1 MDWPESSSYHQ
12 QILAGAH
19 QEAVARDVNLLV
31 MVAGNPENTQT
42 TEFANTLCYDYPKA
56 GRLDGI
62 ILATA
67 TLAPRGGIHWI
78 LESIAPWRH
87 LPIVS
92 IGEDLVG
99 IPSILI
105 SNADSFERL
114 VEHLLTDHGFRN
126 PAFVSGPP
134 SARDA
139 IQRLDVFIRS
149 LTAHGIDYSENRVH
163 FGQFILSDGEA
174 AVRSFWDERKLN
186 PDVVICA
193 NDGMAF
199 ALIHALQ
206 KRNIRVPED
215 VAVTGFDD
223 QPFSPWLESPLTTV
237 HQPIRE
243 SGVAAVAQICG
254 MIEGVASKG
263 GASKNTLL
271 RTQPVIRGSCG
282 CPVTGE
288 PQRQAHVGEVLAS
301 MIRADNDRNIV
312 YTLGLFGKHYKDSGS
327 PHGNAA
333 IENRLLSC
341 LGIGCWYLSLWDSPE
356 LGLETLSRMHIAWE
370 NGERIHLPADGLSF
384 PEKQILP
391 DSFGVNYRWTNLLQ
405 ILGDGPTALGTL
417 ILSYDPD
424 MRDRYEMIRTNL
436 SGSISSMRSRLH
448 LERLNRSL
456 MAAGQQLEQLS
467 LTDELTGHYN
477 RRGFMTHGNRQIAYC
492 RRQKESFWIF
502 FMDLDGLKTINDTY
516 GHDEGD
522 QALRGFGAVLRRA
535 FRETDLIA
543 RLGGDE
549 FIILFP
555 DSDPAAASLVH
566 ERIDALI
573 GEKNGELAVP
583 WKLAFSMG
591 DAFSADG
598 DTATLDEL
606 MQEADRVLYTEKSR
620 KKKLM

>member
-31 MVAGNPENTQT
+31 MVAGNPENNQT
-42 TEFANTLCYDYPKA
+42 TEFANNLCYDYPKS

-67 TLAPRGGIHWI
+67 TLVPRGGINWI
-78 LESIAPWRH
+78 LENIAPWRH
-87 LPIVS
+87 LPLVS

-105 SNADSFERL
+105 SNSDSFERL
-114 VEHLLTDHGFRN
+114 VEHLLTDHGYRN

-149 LTAHGIDYSENRVH
+149 LTAHGIDYSENRVY
-163 FGQFILSDGEA
+163 FGQFVLSDGEA

-193 NDGMAF
+193 NDGMAL
-199 ALIHALQ
+199 ALIYALQ
-206 KRNIRVPED
+206 QRNIRVPED
-215 VAVTGFDD
+215 AAVTGFDD

-243 SGVAAVAQICG
+243 SGVAAVAQVCELID
-254 MIEGVASKG
+254 
-263 GASKNTLL
+263 GAVTRESPSKNAILP
-271 RTQPVIRGSCG
+271 TQLIIRGSCG
-282 CPVTGE
+282 CRITGV
-288 PQRQAHVGEVLAS
+288 PPRQAHVGEVLAS
-301 MIRADNDRNIV
+301 MIRADKDRAIIH
-312 YTLGLFGKHYKDSGS
+312 YLDLFGKHYKDSGS
-327 PHGNAA
+327 PSGNADT
-333 IENRLLSC
+333 EKLLLSC

-356 LGLETLSRMHIAWE
+356 LGLETVSRLCIAWE
-370 NGERIHLPADGLSF
+370 NGKRISLPEEGLSF
-384 PEKQILP
+384 LEKQLLP
-391 DSFGVNYRWTNLLQ
+391 DSFGVTHRWTNLLQ
-405 ILGDGPTALGTL
+405 ILSDGPTALGTL

-456 MAAGQQLEQLS
+456 MAAGHQLEQLS

-477 RRGFMTHGNRQIAYC
+477 RRGFMTHANRQISYC
-492 RRQKESFWIF
+492 RRQKESFWVF

-522 QALRGFGAVLRRA
+522 QALRAFGAVLRRA

-555 DSDPAAASLVH
+555 DSDPAAAALVH

-573 GEKNGELAVP
+573 GEKNGELDVP

-591 DAFSADG
+591 DAFSAVG
-598 DTATLDEL
+598 DTTSLEEL
-606 MQEADRVLYTEKSR
+606 MQEADRVLYAEKSC
-620 KKKLM
+620 KKKA